1 MAFGA
6 AFVQEWQSRVKV
18 NSCLRIEERT
28 NVLKKPSIKVGDRFV
43 KIGSFQTAIWV
54 VLRIFQIPSE
64 PPHARLAKEGD
75 ERESI
80 TVSLPTLGDTHYFKR
95 A

>member
-1 MAFGA
+1 MAFEA
-6 AFVQEWQSRVKV
+6 ASVQQWWPVGKRNCRLRVK
-18 NSCLRIEERT
+18 EKT

-43 KIGSFQTAIWV
+43 KIGTFQTAVWV

-64 PPHARLAKEGD
+64 PPHARLAREGD

-80 TVSLPTLGDTHYFKR
+80 TVSLPTLGDNHYFKR